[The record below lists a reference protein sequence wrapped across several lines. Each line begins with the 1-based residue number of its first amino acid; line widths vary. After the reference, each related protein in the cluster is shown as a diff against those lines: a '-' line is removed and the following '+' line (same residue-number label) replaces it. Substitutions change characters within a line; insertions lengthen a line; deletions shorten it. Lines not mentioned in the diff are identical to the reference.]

1 MITGRSASLSSSPAR
16 SSRPSRRARGCVGQR
31 RILARRLLGRLHEH
45 VVQREVQ
52 KRRSAVGGERGLRSA
67 RSTRPGISAVAPAV
81 AASFV
86 SGRTNGTW
94 SISCSEP
101 CPQRSAGARP
111 PSTTI
116 GEWLAC
122 AEAIAL
128 IPLVTPGPAVS
139 AQTPG
144 SRVTFAQPSAANA
157 AVDSWRTS
165 TIVDPL
171 LATAVVDREQVAA
184 RQREQ
189 LAHTVRLQAPC
200 DQPAAVE
207 GLGLLRALA
216 GHRRRLYPL
225 RVSS

>member
-1 MITGRSASLSSSPAR
+1 M
-16 SSRPSRRARGCVGQR
+16 
-31 RILARRLLGRLHEH
+31 
-45 VVQREVQ
+45 
-52 KRRSAVGGERGLRSA
+52 
-67 RSTRPGISAVAPAV
+67 

-101 CPQRSAGARP
+101 WPQRIAGARP

-128 IPLVTPGPAVS
+128 MPLVTPGPAVS
-139 AQTPG
+139 AHTPG

-165 TIVDPL
+165 TISMPSS
-171 LATAVVDREQVAA
+171 
-184 RQREQ
+184 RQ
-189 LAHTVRLQAPC
+189 P
-200 DQPAAVE
+200 
-207 GLGLLRALA
+207 
-216 GHRRRLYPL
+216 
-225 RVSS
+225 S